1 MGRLTLAFIADV
13 LSHEREQ
20 KQAKEAAK
28 AEKKADESAKEGK
41 PVPSATVSSAQTCC
55 ILRRLCH
62 QENLSTLAS
71 KASISACELFEVG
84 ALFNFIVVFFI
95 TMFVCACVR
104 ARVCLCV
111 CCPLAIFLA
120 LPEDQFTSKIS
131 AFGDRFF
138 CTQRFRDFSCTYE
151 LF

>member
-28 AEKKADESAKEGK
+28 AEKKTDESAKEGK
-41 PVPSATVSSAQTCC
+41 PVPSATVGSAQTCC

-84 ALFNFIVVFFI
+84 ALFNFIVVFFYH
-95 TMFVCACVR
+95 VCMCVR
-104 ARVCLCV
+104 SCARVPLCV
-111 CCPLAIFLA
+111 
-120 LPEDQFTSKIS
+120 LPP
-131 AFGDRFF
+131 G
-138 CTQRFRDFSCTYE
+138 DFSCSARRPIYFE
-151 LF
+151 NFCFWGQIFLYPKVS